1 MKRLLA
7 KIQKKRSA
15 EKTEKSE
22 QHKIYQYKCYQAIH
36 EINPTNHL
44 RLQDQMHNNHNYY
57 YNNFL
62 DLFPYD

>member
-7 KIQKKRSA
+7 TIQKKRSA

-36 EINPTNHL
+36 KINPK
-44 RLQDQMHNNHNYY
+44 MHNNHNYY

-62 DLFPYD
+62 DLFP

>member
-7 KIQKKRSA
+7 TIKKKRSA

-36 EINPTNHL
+36 KINPK
-44 RLQDQMHNNHNYY
+44 MHNNHNYY

-62 DLFPYD
+62 DLFP